1 MKLNTK
7 TRYGI
12 RAMLEIATNHS
23 KNGVFQ
29 KDIAFRQDISIKYL
43 DHIIQ
48 ALKTA
53 MLIRNVKGKK
63 SGYILC
69 YDPVDISLY
78 DIYKAFEPSICIVDC
93 IGNLYKCD
101 RSGICSAQGVYGEL
115 NQMIINF
122 LSSVT
127 LQDMIDKNESLDL
140 SETKKSP
147 SKIED

>member
-1 MKLNTK
+1 
-7 TRYGI
+7 
-12 RAMLEIATNHS
+12 MLEIATHHS

-29 KDIAFRQDISIKYL
+29 KDIAFSQDISIKYL

-69 YDPVDISLY
+69 CDPADITLY
-78 DIYKAFEPSICIVDC
+78 NIYKAFEPSICIVDC
-93 IGNLYKCD
+93 IGNRYECD
-101 RSGICSAQGVYGEL
+101 RSGMCAAQGVYGEL
-115 NQMIINF
+115 NQMIIDF
-122 LSSVT
+122 MSSVT
-127 LQDMIDKNESLDL
+127 LKDLIDKNESLDL

-147 SKIED
+147 SRIEG

>member
-1 MKLNTK
+1 
-7 TRYGI
+7 
-12 RAMLEIATNHS
+12 MLEIATNHS

-29 KDIAFRQDISIKYL
+29 KDIASRQEISVKYL

-69 YDPVDISLY
+69 CNPVDITLY

-93 IGNLYKCD
+93 ISNRYDCN
-101 RSGICSAQGVYGEL
+101 RSGMCAAQGVYGEL
-115 NQMIINF
+115 NQMIIDF

-127 LQDMIDKNESLDL
+127 LQDLVDKNESLDL
-140 SETKKSP
+140 SLTKKSP
-147 SKIED
+147 SEMQDTI